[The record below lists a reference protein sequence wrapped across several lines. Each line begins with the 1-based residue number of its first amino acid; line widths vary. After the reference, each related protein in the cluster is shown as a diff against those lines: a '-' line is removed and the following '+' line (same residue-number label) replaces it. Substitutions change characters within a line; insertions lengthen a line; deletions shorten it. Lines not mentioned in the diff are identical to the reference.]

1 MSVYATSITVYKNR
15 NHTVRVVVDTTDLG
29 SIASAILKFSVRT
42 GTISAGGAKVVYKT
56 NSGPSTYTPPA
67 VVSAN
72 TVEFYLLPADT
83 VGLTAGD
90 YTADATITTALGTF
104 QLLEPLAFTLREPVT
119 V

>member
-1 MSVYATSITVYKNR
+1 MSVYATTITVYRNR

-29 SIASAILKFSVRT
+29 SIASAVLKFSVRT
-42 GTISAGGAKVVYKT
+42 GTITAGGAKVIYKT
-56 NSGPSTYTPPA
+56 NSGPSTYEQPA
-67 VVSAN
+67 VVSTD